1 MGRKLKS
8 ISGNGGSSFKDTHGY
23 SKVGGVLK
31 SKDTKMALE
40 KKQLRMNAF
49 RSAAKDGTREALNE
63 MAKPNMRDSDIPL
76 GDQKRYKKIKTRT

>member
-1 MGRKLKS
+1 MGRKIKS
-8 ISGNGGSSFKDTHGY
+8 LSGNGGSSFKDAHGY

-49 RSAAKDGTREALNE
+49 KAGNVKGKIT
-63 MAKPNMRDSDIPL
+63 DIDTVPK
-76 GDQKRYKKIKTRT
+76 GENKYRKFVKMSKV